1 MDESKEAILQLANF
15 VVVGFKGLCALGID
29 NMENAGANDLE
40 NKLKDG
46 WKMSMEFVSAPLPAF
61 VFWIG
66 KPGHMPEKIFHA
78 EIQKG
83 IISWYYPSNGTEAHG
98 EESENQISGHPHG
111 NGARI
116 KTLIH

>member
-1 MDESKEAILQLANF
+1 MEEKNAVLQLANL
-15 VVVGFKGLCALGID
+15 VAVGFKGLYALGID
-29 NMENAGANDLE
+29 NMEEESAIDLE

-46 WKMSMEFVSAPLPAF
+46 WKMSMEFVSAPIPSF

-66 KPGHMPEKIFHA
+66 KPGHNPEKIFHA

-83 IISWYYPSNGTEAHG
+83 VISWYYSTIGNDAHG
-98 EESENQISGHPHG
+98 SESENQNGGSPHG